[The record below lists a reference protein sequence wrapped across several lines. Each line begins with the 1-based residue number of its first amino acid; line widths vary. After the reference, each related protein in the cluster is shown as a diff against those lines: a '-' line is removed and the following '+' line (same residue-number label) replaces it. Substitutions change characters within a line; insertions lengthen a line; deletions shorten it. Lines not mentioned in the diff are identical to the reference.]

1 MLTKNPTNIAK
12 LNDELREFAEDMPV
26 IVVRPPREDLIAAV
40 EPHFPELVEE
50 ATYLH
55 EFLDPVGIAVIIQLG
70 PDLRISWSVADSEDE
85 AQLQLEKYSQPVY
98 CKIRKALNIDYQWI
112 IKVRP
117 NFWGYDDDELIASS
131 GSFNFLK
138 EKPPCWIVNLSD

>member
-1 MLTKNPTNIAK
+1 MLTKNPTDIAK

-55 EFLDPVGIAVIIQLG
+55 EFLDPVGISVIVRIG
-70 PDLRISWSVADSEDE
+70 KDIIISWSVADNAEDAAE
-85 AQLQLEKYSQPVY
+85 QVEKFSQPVY
-98 CKIRKALNIDYQWI
+98 CEIRKALNIDYQWI

-117 NFWGYDDDELIASS
+117 DFWGYDDDELIASS
-131 GSFNFLK
+131 GSFNFLQ

>member
-55 EFLDPVGIAVIIQLG
+55 EFLDPVGIAVIVRIG
-70 PDLRISWSVADSEDE
+70 KDIFISWSVADSAEE
-85 AQLQLEKYSQPVY
+85 ASEQVEKYSQPVY
-98 CKIRKALNIDYQWI
+98 CEIRKALGIQYHWVV
-112 IKVRP
+112 KVRP
-117 NFWGYDDDELIASS
+117 NFWGYDDNTVVERYGGFAQLPT
-131 GSFNFLK
+131 
-138 EKPPCWIVNLSD
+138 KPDCWILDLG